1 MIIIISMKKIIICIT
16 ILFLHFQIL
25 FSRQNFTTNV
35 LQYQIKDKSENL
47 KEVEEYLKKRQE
59 VLEQLKKK
67 KEPESSLRRF
77 EIQFFSSG
85 AMVYFSTYIF
95 VKLFSEIYSS
105 ASSELSAANW
115 YFIIVNSIG
124 IGTYIA
130 IKDYYDVKKIK
141 MEEEKNYGNIDQ
153 SYYRF
158 SFLSKRF

>member
-1 MIIIISMKKIIICIT
+1 MKKIIICIT

-25 FSRQNFTTNV
+25 FSMQNSTTNV

-95 VKLFSEIYSS
+95 VKLFCEIYSS
-105 ASSELSAANW
+105 DSSELSVSHW
-115 YFIIVNSIG
+115 CFIITNSVG

-130 IKDYYDVKKIK
+130 IKDYYDVKKIRMK
-141 MEEEKNYGNIDQ
+141 EMEEEKNYGNIDQ
-153 SYYRF
+153 NYYRF
-158 SFLSKRF
+158 SFLKKRF